1 MPTPAVAP
9 RLRRAGVVVG
19 ALVVLAVL
27 LLSHSF
33 GRAVPTNN
41 YRPLITTDA
50 IASGCYPLP
59 GNAQLDL
66 PYQVR
71 WDEDVE
77 TPQGERR
84 ILRGQYD
91 LVDRDEAFTRLVRS
105 FAAVGFRPGADAY
118 AKPPPDDSVTLV
130 KGDEQVTITV
140 TEIPGT
146 SAETLVRGDFVLD
159 LPVAEPA
166 RPDDPVCSFP
176 SSTKRWAEA
185 GYENRSPNR

>member
-1 MPTPAVAP
+1 MLAPLAP
-9 RLRRAGVVVG
+9 RQRRIGIAVG
-19 ALVVLAVL
+19 ALAALVLL

-71 WDEDVE
+71 WDEDVATE
-77 TPQGERR
+77 SGKRR

-105 FAAVGFRPGADAY
+105 FAAVGFRPDAATY
-118 AKPPPDDSVTLV
+118 AKPPPDDRITLS
-130 KGDEQVTITV
+130 KGDQQVVITV
-140 TEIPGT
+140 TELPDT
-146 SAETLVRGDFVLD
+146 SAKTLVRGDFVLD
-159 LPVAEPA
+159 LPVAELA
-166 RPDDPVCSFP
+166 RPDDPICTFP

-185 GYENRSPNR
+185 GYEKRSPNK

>member
-1 MPTPAVAP
+1 MVGIVA
-9 RLRRAGVVVG
+9 
-19 ALVVLAVL
+19 VLAVL

-59 GNAQLDL
+59 GGARLDL

-71 WDEDVE
+71 RDEDVE

-91 LVDRDEAFTRLVRS
+91 LVDLDEARERLVGS
-105 FAAVGFRPGADAY
+105 FEAVGFRAGPTGADGAT
-118 AKPPPDDSVTLV
+118 TLT
-130 KGDEQVTITV
+130 KGPEQVTVTV
-140 TEIPGT
+140 TELPGT

-159 LPVAEPA
+159 LPVVAVA
-166 RPDDPVCSFP
+166 RPDDPVCTDP
-176 SSTKRWAEA
+176 KSTKRWSE
-185 GYENRSPNR
+185 R

>member
-19 ALVVLAVL
+19 ILVVLAVL

-71 WDEDVE
+71 WDEDVD
-77 TPQGERR
+77 QGAGERR

-91 LVDRDEAFTRLVRS
+91 LVDRDEARRRLVAS
-105 FAAVGFRPGADAY
+105 FTAVGFAVVEDTDDADSSY
-118 AKPPPDDSVTLV
+118 VVLRDGVEEITISV
-130 KGDEQVTITV
+130 I
-140 TEIPGT
+140 EIPGT

-159 LPVAEPA
+159 LPVAELA
-166 RPDDPVCSFP
+166 RPDDPICSFP

-185 GYENRSPNR
+185 GYENRSPNK

>member
-1 MPTPAVAP
+1 MLPHLPP
-9 RLRRAGVVVG
+9 RQRRIGIAVG
-19 ALVVLAVL
+19 ALAGLVLL

-59 GNAQLDL
+59 GDAQLDL

-71 WDEDVE
+71 WDEDVA
-77 TPQGERR
+77 TADGERR

-91 LVDRDEAFTRLVRS
+91 LVDLDEARERLVAS
-105 FAAVGFRPGADAY
+105 FAAVGFREVGAGDGGDPQARSVRM
-118 AKPPPDDSVTLV
+118 AK
-130 KGDEQVTITV
+130 GEEEITISL

-159 LPVAEPA
+159 LPVAELA

-185 GYENRSPNR
+185 GYENRSPNK

>member
-1 MPTPAVAP
+1 MPIPVVAP

-19 ALVVLAVL
+19 LLAVLVVL

-77 TPQGERR
+77 TAQGERR

-105 FAAVGFRPGADAY
+105 FAAVGFRPDAATY
-118 AKPPPDDSVTLV
+118 AKPPPDDRITLFR
-130 KGDEQVTITV
+130 GDEQVTITV
-140 TEIPGT
+140 AEIPGT

-159 LPVAEPA
+159 LPVAELA
-166 RPDDPVCSFP
+166 RPDDPVCAFP
-176 SSTKRWAEA
+176 SSTKRWSDA
-185 GYENRSPNR
+185 GYGSRSPNK

>member
-1 MPTPAVAP
+1 MLPHLHP
-9 RLRRAGVVVG
+9 RQRRIGIAVG
-19 ALVVLAVL
+19 ALAVLVLL

-59 GNAQLDL
+59 GNARLDL

-71 WDEDVE
+71 WDGDVE
-77 TPQGERR
+77 TAQGERR

-91 LVDRDEAFTRLVRS
+91 LVDLDEAVERLVAS
-105 FAAVGFRPGADAY
+105 FTAVGFAPDPADHSA
-118 AKPPPDDSVTLV
+118 PPSDDSLTLS
-130 KGDEQVTITV
+130 KGAERVTITV
-140 TEIPGT
+140 TELPGT
-146 SAETLVRGDFVLD
+146 SAETLVRGTFVLD

-166 RPDDPVCSFP
+166 RPDDPVCADP
-176 SSTKRWAEA
+176 KSTKRW
-185 GYENRSPNR
+185 GDR

>member
-19 ALVVLAVL
+19 ILVVLAVL
-27 LLSHSF
+27 LLSQSF

-50 IASGCYPLP
+50 IGSGCYPLP

-71 WDEDVE
+71 WDEDVA
-77 TPQGERR
+77 TAAGERR

-91 LVDRDEAFTRLVRS
+91 LVDLVEARERLVGSFEAAGFHEVAGDDDGRS
-105 FAAVGFRPGADAY
+105 GTAVMAKGA
-118 AKPPPDDSVTLV
+118 TTI
-130 KGDEQVTITV
+130 TITV
-140 TEIPGT
+140 TELPDT
-146 SAETLVRGDFVLD
+146 SAET
-159 LPVAEPA
+159 
-166 RPDDPVCSFP
+166 
-176 SSTKRWAEA
+176 
-185 GYENRSPNR
+185 

>member
-1 MPTPAVAP
+1 MLPHLPP
-9 RLRRAGVVVG
+9 RQRRTGIAVG
-19 ALVVLAVL
+19 ALAVLVLL

-71 WDEDVE
+71 WDEDVD
-77 TPQGERR
+77 QGAGERR

-91 LVDRDEAFTRLVRS
+91 LVDRDEARRRLVAS
-105 FAAVGFRPGADAY
+105 FTAVGFEVVEDTDDAGSSY
-118 AKPPPDDSVTLV
+118 VVLRD
-130 KGDEQVTITV
+130 GDEEITISV
-140 TEIPGT
+140 IEIAGT

-159 LPVAEPA
+159 LPVAELA
-166 RPDDPVCSFP
+166 RPDDPVCTHP

-185 GYENRSPNR
+185 GYENRSPNK

>member
-1 MPTPAVAP
+1 MLPHLHP
-9 RLRRAGVVVG
+9 RQRRIGIAVG
-19 ALVVLAVL
+19 ALAVLVLL

-59 GNAQLDL
+59 GNARLDL

-71 WDEDVE
+71 WDGDVE
-77 TPQGERR
+77 TAQGERR

-91 LVDRDEAFTRLVRS
+91 LVDLDEAYRRLVRS
-105 FAAVGFRPGADAY
+105 FEAVGYVANPHDQ
-118 AKPPPDDSVTLV
+118 PDMTEV
-130 KGDEQVTITV
+130 GHDEGWLGMTGKYGRITIRV
-140 TEIPGT
+140 TELPGT
-146 SAETLVRGDFVLD
+146 SAKTLVRGTFVLD

-166 RPDDPVCSFP
+166 RPDDPVCADP
-176 SSTKRWAEA
+176 KSTKRW
-185 GYENRSPNR
+185 GDR